1 MASMSEYAV
10 VNMDVPT
17 SCSKCS
23 LLCTDYDVTEYFCAG
38 NSYLKWVDVIDVPDY
53 YRMNGCPIVGKLE
66 KLKSGEV
73 RATIFDD

>member
-10 VNMDVPT
+10 VNMDVPI
-17 SCSKCS
+17 SCSKCN

-38 NSYLKWVDVIDVPDY
+38 NSYLKWCDVTNVPDY

-73 RATIFDD
+73 RATMFDD